1 MEMEMEMEMEMIKF
15 ETDVCFEDENFEETL
30 ERLNAAVP
38 TAYVRVLRANG
49 SGGGWP
55 TIEVLIPKSDV
66 RKFAD
71 WYSKDEAEFLAEEW
85 ISEAAAL

>member
-1 MEMEMEMEMEMIKF
+1 MEMIKF
-15 ETDVCFEDENFEETL
+15 ETDVCFDDESFEEML

-71 WYSKDEAEFLAEEW
+71 WYSKDEAEFLVESFLEEA
-85 ISEAAAL
+85 IAL